1 MSAPA
6 DPTAGLAGA
15 MALVAQGSHAYAAG
29 RTGGTAPAWI
39 SAANEVAVE
48 AFLQGQIAWRDI
60 AAVIAATLDRHD
72 GAPATDAPSVIE
84 ADAQARRVAAEE
96 LNRFAAVVSL

>member
-1 MSAPA
+1 
-6 DPTAGLAGA
+6 
-15 MALVAQGSHAYAAG
+15 MALAYAAG

-96 LNRFAAVVSL
+96 LNRFAAVVSS